1 MRVHRV
7 PSVCM
12 SASRRSFSAMDEV
25 AQLQHELAMLRE
37 RHAIIERNGRRIRVF
52 CLLTPI
58 PLAFVA
64 VYALWKDFVAAAF
77 ALAFVAIVA
86 ILLRLLRTERT
97 ETFRWVDFGTPS
109 PSISEFAPGPSEARK
124 VEAAIAQREARLRE
138 RTHS

>member
-25 AQLQHELAMLRE
+25 AQLQHERAMLRE

-64 VYALWKDFVAAAF
+64 
-77 ALAFVAIVA
+77 IVA

-97 ETFRWVDFGTPS
+97 ETFRWIDFGTPS
-109 PSISEFAPGPSEARK
+109 PSISEFSPGR
-124 VEAAIAQREARLRE
+124 
-138 RTHS
+138 